1 MPDNALIVNGG
12 KVLMGKLLRG
22 EGVQGITHCA
32 LGGGDGTFTDPLN
45 PPAPTPDQTLLKS
58 EFIRKTPYKSS
69 FLVEDPNGTIT
80 VDGVTYAET
89 PQETLVVG
97 VFFRYADYEA
107 ADRTIK
113 EVGFFGGN
121 VAYVEGVSGPVA
133 ENGIYDEVEN
143 PEGEVLVPGY
153 LYEAR
158 NIPDFAKGANTM
170 LELVAVV
177 KL

>member
-1 MPDNALIVNGG
+1 MSP
-12 KVLMGKLLRG
+12 RW
-22 EGVQGITHCA
+22 
-32 LGGGDGTFTDPLN
+32 PRR
-45 PPAPTPDQTLLKS
+45 S
-58 EFIRKTPYKSS
+58 
-69 FLVEDPNGTIT
+69 PNGTIT

-89 PQETLVVG
+89 PQETLVIG
-97 VFFRYADYEA
+97 IFFRFADYEA

-121 VAYVEGVSGPVA
+121 VAYIEGVTGPLA
-133 ENGIYDEVEN
+133 EHGLYDEVEN

-153 LYEAR
+153 LYEVR
-158 NIPDFAKGANTM
+158 NIPHLSKGANTM

>member
-1 MPDNALIVNGG
+1 MPDNALIVNSG

-32 LGGGDGTFTDPLN
+32 LGAGEGTFTDPLN

-58 EFIRKTPYKSS
+58 EFIRKTAYKTS

-89 PQETLVVG
+89 AQETLVIG

-107 ADRTIK
+107 ADKTIK
-113 EVGFFGGN
+113 EIGFFGGN
-121 VAYVEGVSGPVA
+121 VAYVEGVTGPVA
-133 ENGIYDEVEN
+133 ENGIYHPTEN
-143 PEGEVLVPGY
+143 PDGEVLVPGY
-153 LYEAR
+153 LYEVR

>member
-1 MPDNALIVNGG
+1 MPDNALIVNSG
-12 KVLMGKLLRG
+12 KVLMAKLRRG
-22 EGVQGITHCA
+22 EDVEGITHCA
-32 LGGGDGTFTDPLN
+32 LGGGDASFTDPLN

-58 EFIRKTPYKSS
+58 EFIRKAAYKSS

-89 PQETLVVG
+89 PQETLIIG

-107 ADRTIK
+107 ADKTTQ
-113 EVGFFGGN
+113 EAGFFGGN
-121 VAYVEGVSGPVA
+121 VQYIGGVTGPVA
-133 ENGIYDEVEN
+133 ENGIYHATEN
-143 PEGEVLVPGY
+143 PDGEVLVPGY
-153 LYEAR
+153 LYEVR
-158 NIPDFAKGANTM
+158 NIPDFSKGANTM